1 MRPSCITASG
11 FARAVKQLERDQP
24 LEPRVPRAID
34 GAVRSAADDV
44 EQIEVAPARAIGH
57 QVRRRVGA
65 DRQQLMQLAMPGGD
79 LRDHR
84 ELVGDRALLVGRQRE
99 VIDAQSTCSPSA
111 MRPAAS
117 RRASSATAHLLG
129 QPHQRAAHGHA
140 RRVGAGFAHQLGD
153 LGVRAAHLDARD
165 HRLARLRV
173 EPLERAVVLGERL
186 GADRGFERRLA
197 LSAGWSESSGPS
209 AGVRRWRRI
218 SSRMRFMTAP
228 RR

>member
-11 FARAVKQLERDQP
+11 FGRAVKQLERDQP

-44 EQIEVAPARAIGH
+44 QQIEMAPARAIGH
-57 QVRRRVGA
+57 QVRRRVGG
-65 DRQQLMQLAMPGGD
+65 DRQQLMQLAMAGGD

-84 ELVGDRALLVGRQRE
+84 ELVGDRAILVRRQRRG
-99 VIDAQSTCSPSA
+99 DR
-111 MRPAAS
+111 RPVD
-117 RRASSATAHLLG
+117 
-129 QPHQRAAHGHA
+129 HA
-140 RRVGAGFAHQLGD
+140 RRRRCGRPRSSRLFVSHGASPPPAAPARGSPSCAPRRRWACPSLGD

-165 HRLARLRV
+165 HRFARFGV

-197 LSAGWSESSGPS
+197 LSPEWWNRAGRRGRAAP
-209 AGVRRWRRI
+209 AGGSRRGCG
-218 SSRMRFMTAP
+218 S
-228 RR
+228 